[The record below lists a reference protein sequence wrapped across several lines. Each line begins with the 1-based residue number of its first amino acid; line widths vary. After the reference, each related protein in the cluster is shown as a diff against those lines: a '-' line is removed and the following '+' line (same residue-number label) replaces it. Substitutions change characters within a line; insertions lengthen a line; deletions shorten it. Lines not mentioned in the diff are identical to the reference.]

1 MLSNLDVTNNVFAN
15 FCSPLTGGT
24 VGKEHWDVKQYYC
37 TKMSDAIFPVLGGKS
52 MFPPSTEAF
61 VVVEYDNNF
70 GRWTNTVN
78 FYQQKGN
85 NFKTTL
91 PPKKDKEQK
100 EAADYKGDPLH
111 DGKYT
116 SSSSG
121 QKRFGTY
128 SVLGLEVFA
137 KFQKI
142 LKQNAKQNAKA
153 IEQFETKFL
162 EKLKVEDAIGDD
174 GLPTNKKNGKKRKI
188 PGDGPKK
195 RQKVTIS
202 TDSDDEDAPTLAA
215 ISQDASDSGNDD
227 EHASDDDSDNESFSG
242 LLG

>member
-1 MLSNLDVTNNVFAN
+1 M
-15 FCSPLTGGT
+15 
-24 VGKEHWDVKQYYC
+24 
-37 TKMSDAIFPVLGGKS
+37 
-52 MFPPSTEAF
+52 
-61 VVVEYDNNF
+61 
-70 GRWTNTVN
+70 
-78 FYQQKGN
+78 
-85 NFKTTL
+85 
-91 PPKKDKEQK
+91 KK
-100 EAADYKGDPLH
+100 
-111 DGKYT
+111 
-116 SSSSG
+116 
-121 QKRFGTY
+121 
-128 SVLGLEVFA
+128 
-137 KFQKI
+137 
-142 LKQNAKQNAKA
+142 NAKQNAKA

-174 GLPTNKKNGKKRKI
+174 GLPANKKNGKKRKI